1 MLTHLFFELFPKK
14 KKNDLPAKNLRKL
27 VVAFDTLQD
36 PTLQFKR
43 SSVKRGSKA
52 MIALS
57 MSHGEEV
64 DWSKVSSSL
73 ALGPAEMKGFFG
85 EAKKYSQKLV
95 KLILPELTPSIDA
108 PFSCAPLVKDPA
120 PTEVT

>member
-1 MLTHLFFELFPKK
+1 VLTCLFFKLFLKN
-14 KKNDLPAKNLRKL
+14 KNDFPAGNLRKL
-27 VVAFDTLQD
+27 VEAFDTLED

-43 SSVKRGSKA
+43 SSVKRGVEA

-64 DWSKVSSSL
+64 DWSKVSSSH
-73 ALGPAEMKGFFG
+73 ALGPAEMKGFFV

-95 KLILPELTPSIDA
+95 ELILPEPTPSIAA
-108 PFSCAPLVKDPA
+108 PSSSAPPMMNPA
-120 PTEVT
+120 PTEVA